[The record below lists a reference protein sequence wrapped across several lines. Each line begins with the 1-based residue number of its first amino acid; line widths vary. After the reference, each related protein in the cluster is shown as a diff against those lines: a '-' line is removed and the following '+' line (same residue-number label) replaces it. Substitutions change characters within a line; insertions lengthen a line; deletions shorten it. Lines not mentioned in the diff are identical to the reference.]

1 MLNGALLVARLG
13 GTEIRLHWSMVLII
27 PYVLMTFQPTSFSGG
42 ARAFLLVGLVFFFV
56 LLHELGHTLM
66 ARAFGIRVPSVVLWP
81 LGGAAMTEREAEK
94 PIGNLL
100 IAAAGPLVNLIFGGV
115 LFVLVLGTGEGGFLG
130 SSFPFPEVFPRRS
143 LAFLAVTNVILA
155 LTNLLPIYPLDGGR
169 IFRAFVHMIFG
180 PARSNQVTF
189 WLSLVLGGLMLVGA
203 IFLRSWLLALTA
215 VFLLAGA
222 LTLNQPLLAGLLR
235 FYARIFRRPEVYLRL
250 ADFDPALDLIARR
263 IEASP
268 RDPVLYLQRGYIY
281 FTMDDLLHAMADADR
296 ALNIDPNYLQAIL
309 LKGALHYALE
319 NPAGCWACVERAEM
333 IRPDWSMTW
342 LNRAVLHRDEGNLAT
357 ASADIRR
364 AIELISHELDRYGL
378 QMLHLVHS
386 SILYQ
391 QGQKEAARAA
401 WEEAYR
407 ASPQEAVMFSSD
419 RQRIFAGDW
428 AWVADYFAF
437 LETKTSNAP
446 LIPVMRGE
454 IALRA
459 GQWQQAVD
467 DFTHA
472 MTKQTV
478 MQDICLYRGQAYE
491 QMGKFDLAAQDYRQ
505 AIEVSQRVH
514 IRRQAETRLRFL
526 PAS

>member
-1 MLNGALLVARLG
+1 MLNGSLLVARFG
-13 GTEIRLHWSMVLII
+13 GTEIRLHWSMILII
-27 PYVLMTFQPTSFSGG
+27 PYVLMTFRPTSFDGA

-94 PIGNLL
+94 PIGDLL
-100 IAAAGPLVNLIFGGV
+100 IAAAGPLVNLIFGGL
-115 LFVLVLGTGEGGFLG
+115 LFVFVLGTGVGGFLG
-130 SSFPFPEVFPRRS
+130 ASFPFPEVFPRRS

-169 IFRAFVHMIFG
+169 IFRALVHMIFG
-180 PARSNQVTF
+180 PVRSNLVTF
-189 WLSLVLGGLMLVGA
+189 WLSLVLGGLVLVGA
-203 IFLRSWLLALTA
+203 LFSRSWLLALTA
-215 VFLLAGA
+215 VLLLAGA

-235 FYARIFRRPEVYLRL
+235 LYAHVMRRPEVYLRL
-250 ADFDPALDLIARR
+250 ADFDPALDLIAKR
-263 IEASP
+263 IEAYP

-342 LNRAVLHRDEGNLAT
+342 LNRAILHRDEGNLAT
-357 ASADIRR
+357 ASADIQR
-364 AIELISHELDRYGL
+364 AIELIGHELDRFGL

-386 SILYQ
+386 SILYK
-391 QGQKEAARAA
+391 QGQKEAACAA

-407 ASPQEAVMFSSD
+407 ASPREAVMFPSD

-428 AWVADYFAF
+428 DWVNDYFVF

-467 DFTHA
+467 DFTRA
-472 MTKQTV
+472 MKQQTV

-514 IRRQAETRLRFL
+514 IRRQAETRLRLL